1 MSNALGSSIAISSSG
16 LFAQAQ
22 RITVLSENIANASSA
37 SSTPGGDAYRRKTI
51 SFEADL
57 DRLGSGEGVRVAEQG
72 VDPAPF
78 RVEYSPSHPG
88 ADEKGF
94 VKLPN
99 VDMTIELAD
108 MREAARAY
116 QANVQVIKQARE
128 LISMTIN
135 LLGATS

>member
-1 MSNALGSSIAISSSG
+1 MTNALGSSISIASSG

-22 RITVLSENIANASSA
+22 RISVVSENIANASSA

-51 SFEADL
+51 SFESSLENVGA
-57 DRLGSGEGVRVAEQG
+57 GAGVRVADQG
-72 VDPAPF
+72 IDLSPLKT
-78 RVEYSPSHPG
+78 EYAPSHPG
-88 ADEKGF
+88 ADSQGF

-108 MREAARAY
+108 MREAARSY
-116 QANVQVIKQARE
+116 QANIQVIKQARE

-135 LLGATS
+135 LLGGA